1 MNSAEDI
8 ARAVRN
14 GEASAQEI
22 VAQALDRAE
31 SVQER
36 TNAFISLIHTKAI
49 ERAKEIDVLRSKGN
63 DLGLLAGV
71 PIVVKDNIST
81 AGLLSTA
88 GSRSLE
94 SFIPPYSATVVDRL
108 EAAGAVIIAKANLDE
123 FGMGGSN
130 ENSYFGPVRNPWV
143 PSKVSGGSS
152 GGSAVA
158 VATGVAPLALGTDTG
173 GSVRQP
179 AAFNGVV
186 GFKPTYG
193 RLSRYGVMAFAS
205 SLDQIGVLSRSARDL
220 ALAMDVMGGH
230 DIKDATSLKGTPPR
244 FLTAIDAEQNLS
256 SLSVGV
262 VTELTGEGISREVQD
277 AVERTRATL
286 EKIGVSVSEVSL
298 PHVRYGVPS
307 YYLVATAEASS
318 NLARFDGMVFS
329 TRVGDNSEGQAE
341 VMMRAR
347 GEAFG
352 SEVRRRI
359 LMGTYALAS
368 GYYDAYYG
376 KALKVRRLISL
387 EFQEAFRRFDLLL
400 MPTTPAVAFDLGEK
414 INDPLSMYLGDV
426 CTCLANLV
434 GLGAVSIP
442 AGLTKEGL
450 PCGVQLL
457 APPLH
462 DEQLVKLVAALE
474 NEAGTDFA
482 PLAPG

>member
-1 MNSAEDI
+1 
-8 ARAVRN
+8 
-14 GEASAQEI
+14 
-22 VAQALDRAE
+22 
-31 SVQER
+31 
-36 TNAFISLIHTKAI
+36 
-49 ERAKEIDVLRSKGN
+49 
-63 DLGLLAGV
+63 
-71 PIVVKDNIST
+71 
-81 AGLLSTA
+81 
-88 GSRSLE
+88 
-94 SFIPPYSATVVDRL
+94 
-108 EAAGAVIIAKANLDE
+108 
-123 FGMGGSN
+123 
-130 ENSYFGPVRNPWV
+130 
-143 PSKVSGGSS
+143 
-152 GGSAVA
+152 
-158 VATGVAPLALGTDTG
+158 
-173 GSVRQP
+173 
-179 AAFNGVV
+179 
-186 GFKPTYG
+186 
-193 RLSRYGVMAFAS
+193 
-205 SLDQIGVLSRSARDL
+205 
-220 ALAMDVMGGH
+220 MDVMGGH